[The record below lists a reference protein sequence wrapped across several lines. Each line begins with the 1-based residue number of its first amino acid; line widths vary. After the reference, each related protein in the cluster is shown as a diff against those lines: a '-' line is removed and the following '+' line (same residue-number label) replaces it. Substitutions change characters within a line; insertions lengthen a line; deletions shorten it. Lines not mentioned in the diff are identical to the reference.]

1 MLIYILAIQFLLCDD
16 TELCP
21 LELLGDSNSLAKR

>member
-1 MLIYILAIQFLLCDD
+1 MLIYKLAIPFLRCDD

-21 LELLGDSNSLAKR
+21 PELLGDSNSLAKR